1 MRSGRAQGIP
11 PCILLLIKLPMV
23 IVMRIADDDSDANNQ
38 GAVNNGDVGDDEGG
52 VDDQDD
58 MDDQG
63 VGSSP

>member
-1 MRSGRAQGIP
+1 
-11 PCILLLIKLPMV
+11 MV
-23 IVMRIADDDSDANNQ
+23 IVMRLADDDSDANNQ